1 MSNNTDKSKEKTIFS
16 SNTFLYIFIMLST
29 MVVSDIFEYQQPVTY
44 FPCLLIL
51 AFGYICDV
59 FIVHIL
65 RPTFQITNDGIDKV
79 MPFIKKRTE
88 FIKFQQ
94 ITDIELDTSNRF
106 TKLIIKIDSSGSNG
120 RNNNSNDS
128 KVIYLKDYIDSDK
141 MLSLITERSPI
152 KIREVNHD
160 NPLANSVL
168 QEEVTARTIIII
180 GVGIVLL
187 VLAMLM
193 DWLFVNAIHLGSES
207 WGKWLL
213 VSIPMAVFVSYLFLR
228 KEIIN
233 KAPFLSALLAGL
245 VLGVMANYLVLN
257 INRAINEKTATKI
270 VQLQAVLTKSYKDNH
285 DDEDGIFSK
294 PIREFFHLPKKSVK
308 VKHKQKFE
316 FTNPKKAG
324 VNYLSITDE
333 WKGYNADLKV
343 GETYPIKVKKGHLH
357 DFYLT
362 EDSFKE

>member
-1 MSNNTDKSKEKTIFS
+1 MFNNTDKSKEKTIFS
-16 SNTFLYIFIMLST
+16 VNTFPYFVIILSIML
-29 MVVSDIFEYQQPVTY
+29 VDIFDYQQPITY
-44 FPCLLIL
+44 LPCLLVL
-51 AFGYICDV
+51 AFGYVCDV
-59 FIVHIL
+59 FITRIF
-65 RPTFQITNDGIDKV
+65 RPTLQITDDGIDKV

-94 ITDIELDTSNRF
+94 ITDIELDTSYIL
-106 TKLIIKIDSSGSNG
+106 TKLTIQTDLSD
-120 RNNNSNDS
+120 SNDS
-128 KVIYLKDYIDSDK
+128 KVIYLKDYIHSDK
-141 MLSLITERSPI
+141 MLSLIVERSPI
-152 KIREVNHD
+152 KIKEVNHD

-187 VLAMLM
+187 VLAMLI
-193 DWLFVNAIHLGSES
+193 DWQFVNAIHLGSES

-233 KAPFLSALLAGL
+233 KAPFLSALVAGL

-257 INRAINEKTATKI
+257 INRAINERTVTQ
-270 VQLQAVLTKSYKDNH
+270 VMQLQVVLTKSYKDNY
-285 DDEDGIFSK
+285 DDEDGFFSK
-294 PIREFFHLPKKSVK
+294 PIREFFHLPKKAVK
-308 VKHKQKFE
+308 VKHKQNFG
-316 FTNPKKAG
+316 FTNPMKAG
-324 VNYLSITDE
+324 VGSLSITDE
-333 WKGYNADLKV
+333 WKGYNSDLKV

-362 EDSFKE
+362 KDSFKE